1 VTAVA
6 GPYGLGADRIGI
18 DGMQF
23 RISVRKS
30 LERPDEMV
38 NATQK
43 EISKNENMRDA
54 AKEFSA
60 LPILVLGCR
69 RGFQAVTN

>member
-1 VTAVA
+1 MA
-6 GPYGLGADRIGI
+6 GPYGLGTDRIGI

-30 LERPDEMV
+30 LERPDEVV

-43 EISKNENMRDA
+43 RNLKKREYESRLKGILGSAITRFRMPPRISGRD
-54 AKEFSA
+54 
-60 LPILVLGCR
+60 
-69 RGFQAVTN
+69 